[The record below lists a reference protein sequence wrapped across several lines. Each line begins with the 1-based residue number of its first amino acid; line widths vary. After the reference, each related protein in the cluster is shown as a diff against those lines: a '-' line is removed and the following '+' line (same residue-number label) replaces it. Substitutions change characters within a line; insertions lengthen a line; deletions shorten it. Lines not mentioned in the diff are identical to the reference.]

1 MFSRVQAFGTSTPY
15 LALAFVLIIVL
26 MTGVAL
32 LGLDQVRS
40 LNEKAELLR
49 QQEIKT
55 DQVHRMRNAVRERF
69 IRLGLIVI
77 SDDPF
82 LQDAYI
88 QEFDLL
94 ASRFMV
100 ARNAIESRASHPD
113 EVALL
118 QELRAL
124 TTMGSPVQASVLEA
138 ALAGDN
144 ARAKQIMFESSVP
157 IQEQVMAQTDRILAF
172 FEKSNAA
179 ILAESEQEQ
188 QRAQRLMT
196 AMAVAQAM
204 LALLIAMIVIRHAHR
219 QHTGMQME
227 IARRRQSEAQLR
239 ETQDGLERQVKERTA
254 ELDQFKSTLDRT
266 LDCVFMFDAATLR
279 FFYFNEGALRQVGY
293 TQDELLAMHP
303 FDIKPDINEAQ
314 FRELI
319 APLLA
324 GEQVSRTFET
334 IHQHKN
340 GQRLPVEIFLQYIA
354 PADEAARFVAIV
366 RDITERKASE
376 LEIHESEQRFRYML
390 ETCPTAARIAR
401 AGGHDV
407 IFSNRRYAELLN
419 ADSGK
424 ISGVDPATYY
434 AHPEDYADILLR
446 LGRGEQIFD
455 RLVELAIPGAGTKWA
470 LASYLPL
477 QYQGGAAVL
486 GWFYD
491 ITERKQAETALR
503 EQSLHTQAILD
514 HMVDGLITIDERGII
529 DSFNPAAERIFGY
542 ASTEMLGQNVKMLA
556 PNPHRDAHDSYLRNY
571 QTTGVARI
579 IGIGREVEGQRKDGT
594 LFPMELAISEI
605 TRHGRPM
612 YVGMVRDIT
621 ERKRA
626 DRMKSEFVSTVS
638 HELRTPLTSISGALG
653 LITGGALGEIPA
665 QAREMIAI
673 AHKNSQRLSHLIND
687 LLDMEKITAGKLHF
701 DMQPQALRPL
711 ISQALEANRAYGA
724 ERRVALALSGEV
736 PDVDVRV
743 DSQRLMQ
750 VLSNLLSNA
759 VKFSPDGG
767 VVEVSV
773 DCVASTVCVSV
784 RDHGSGVPKAFSDR
798 IFQKFAQADSS
809 DTRKKG
815 GTGLGLAITRELVER
830 MGGRI
835 GFESVEGE
843 GARFFFELPIWN
855 AQTSHPVT
863 APLPPDAPR
872 ILVVEDEPDVARL
885 LSLMLRR
892 AGYMVDIAASGAAAL
907 DAIKRSRYAAV
918 TLDLMLPD
926 ISGLA
931 IIRQLRQ
938 QPETA
943 DLPIVVVSAK
953 MEEGRLT
960 INSDFSD
967 IDWLAKPFDESRLL
981 GIVDRLVSAADQR
994 HPRVLHVEDDS
1005 DLHQVIRAM
1014 IGRRFDFEIATTLAE
1029 AWARVAL
1036 ERFDV
1041 VILDLTLPD
1050 GSGWDLLPEI
1060 RARQPEARV
1069 VILSGSDMTEAE
1081 ALKVEAVLLKSQV
1094 SPRQLLNALNT
1105 RIQPASSKGN
1115 DS

>member
-100 ARNAIESRASHPD
+100 ARNAIESRASHQD
-113 EVALL
+113 EVVLL

-124 TTMGSPVQASVLEA
+124 TTMGSPIQASILGA

-239 ETQDGLERQVKERTA
+239 EAQDGLERQVKERTA

-293 TQDELLAMHP
+293 SQNELLAMHP
-303 FDIKPDINEAQ
+303 YDIKPDINEAQ

-366 RDITERKASE
+366 RDI
-376 LEIHESEQRFRYML
+376 
-390 ETCPTAARIAR
+390 
-401 AGGHDV
+401 
-407 IFSNRRYAELLN
+407 N
-419 ADSGK
+419 
-424 ISGVDPATYY
+424 
-434 AHPEDYADILLR
+434 
-446 LGRGEQIFD
+446 
-455 RLVELAIPGAGTKWA
+455 
-470 LASYLPL
+470 
-477 QYQGGAAVL
+477 
-486 GWFYD
+486 
-491 ITERKQAETALR
+491 ERKQAETALR

-514 HMVDGLITIDERGII
+514 HMVDGLITIDERGVI
-529 DSFNPAAERIFGY
+529 DSVNPAAERIFGY

-571 QTTGVARI
+571 QATGVARI

-673 AHKNSQRLSHLIND
+673 AHKNSQRLTHLIND
-687 LLDMEKITAGKLHF
+687 LLDMEKIAAGKLHF
-701 DMQPQALRPL
+701 DMRPQALRPL

-724 ERRVALALSGEV
+724 ERRVALALNGEV
-736 PDVDVRV
+736 PDVEVRV

-767 VVEVSV
+767 AVEVLV
-773 DCVASTVCVSV
+773 DCVAPTVCVSV

-843 GARFFFELPIWN
+843 GARFFFELPVWN

-885 LSLMLRR
+885 LSLMLSR

-907 DAIKRSRYAAV
+907 DAIKRSHYAAV

-931 IIRQLRQ
+931 IILQLRQ

-953 MEEGRLT
+953 MEEGRLA

-967 IDWLAKPFDESRLL
+967 IDWVAKPFDESRLL
-981 GIVDRLVSAADQR
+981 GIVDRLVSAADQQ

-1014 IGRRFDFEIATTLAE
+1014 IGRRFDFETATTLVE
-1029 AWARVAL
+1029 ARARVAL

-1069 VILSGSDMTEAE
+1069 VILSGSDMTEVE